1 MDDLL
6 FRNIPAE
13 GFDPT
18 ATMDR
23 ASNPTPSR
31 ATTPST
37 PLQDDITTFSLESQL
52 ANLGA
57 SAESAVPTLSSFTGD
72 ARLSNPTSTI
82 HPVTAPVTPQVAEF
96 DTNPNQQPAER
107 SERASNP
114 TPTRRNDTPTQPIP
128 DVTVSPIPVQVGDAY
143 SRASNPTPTRRTVDA
158 PIPDTGS
165 SPSFSEA
172 VGLSL
177 DNRPS
182 NPTPRRRVSNTA
194 SPSSPIIADSQMSG
208 TITDEA
214 LSRASNP
221 TPTRRRLS
229 SQPQFLGELPQSV
242 EPLALSGTSTSF
254 SVPVSSDSRASN
266 PTPTRRRGMTDQ
278 AANNGSDVFD
288 DPSSRLSNPT
298 SSNRR

>member
-6 FRNIPAE
+6 FKNIPAE

-18 ATMDR
+18 SATDR

-31 ATTPST
+31 MGTPS
-37 PLQDDITTFSLESQL
+37 PPPQDDIMTFSLESQL

-57 SAESAVPTLSSFTGD
+57 STESESPTLSSFTGD
-72 ARLSNPTSTI
+72 ARLSNPTATVHS
-82 HPVTAPVTPQVAEF
+82 VAGSATSES
-96 DTNPNQQPAER
+96 DELSSNPNQHPIER

-114 TPTRRNDTPTQPIP
+114 TPTRRGASPVQPLP
-128 DVTVSPIPVQVGDAY
+128 DATVSPLPVQHGDIY

-158 PIPDTGS
+158 PVLDTAS
-165 SPSFSEA
+165 TPSFSEA
-172 VGLSL
+172 IGLSP

-182 NPTPRRRVSNTA
+182 NPTPRRRASNTA
-194 SPSSPIIADSQMSG
+194 SSSFPNIADSQLSE
-208 TITDEA
+208 TLPDEA

-221 TPTRRRLS
+221 TPTRRRS
-229 SQPQFLGELPQSV
+229 SQLQFPIEQSQPV
-242 EPLALSGTSTSF
+242 EPFATPAATESF
-254 SVPVSSDSRASN
+254 SAPVSSDSRASN
-266 PTPTRRRGMTDQ
+266 PTPTRRRGTIDQ
-278 AANNGSDVFD
+278 AANNGSDTFD